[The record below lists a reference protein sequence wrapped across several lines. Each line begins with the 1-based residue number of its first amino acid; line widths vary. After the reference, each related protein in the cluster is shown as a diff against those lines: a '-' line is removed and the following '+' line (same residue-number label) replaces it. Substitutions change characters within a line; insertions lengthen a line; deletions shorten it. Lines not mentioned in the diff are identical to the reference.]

1 MLYCGIDNGIDG
13 ALCFMDENKN
23 IIKLIPMPVIK
34 FAIGKSQRRKLDIIA
49 IANLLHEMKP
59 NFICLEETFH
69 MPGMYSG
76 ANFAMGYVLAVMET
90 LFTAYHYNYYI
101 VRAQV
106 WQKHIFEG
114 MDYKKRTKECSV
126 EYAKSKFP
134 NQTFLATK
142 RASVPHNGL
151 TDATNI
157 ALYGIW
163 YNTVEA
169 NENDK

>member
-13 ALCFMDENKN
+13 ALCFMNENKE
-23 IIKLIPMPVIK
+23 IIQLVSMPVVK
-34 FAIGKSQRRKLDIIA
+34 FTVGKSNRRKIDTIA
-49 IANLLHEMKP
+49 IANLLYDMKP
-59 NFICLEETFH
+59 DFICLEETFH

-76 ANFAMGYVLAVMET
+76 ANFSMGYVLGAMEA
-90 LFTAYHYNYYI
+90 LFVAYHYKYLI
-101 VRAQV
+101 VKAQT

-126 EYAKSKFP
+126 EYAQSQFP
-134 NQTFLATK
+134 NQNFLATE
-142 RASVPHNGL
+142 RSSVPHNGL

-163 YNTVEA
+163 YN
-169 NENDK
+169 NEVNKNGE